1 MKSRRADREEGA
13 GYRQSYSLTERIG
26 EGDLRYRLCEI
37 WQGVV
42 RSLTFFGYRDVESFG
57 KPVCRYFIAVEH
69 LIDDVPVFCKGQF
82 KGVVKLELVFVG
94 VDVIAPE
101 VEHRDDGSGW

>member
-26 EGDLRYRLCEI
+26 EGGLRHGHVGNGH
-37 WQGVV
+37 GVV

-57 KPVCRYFIAVEH
+57 KPVCRYFVAVEH
-69 LIDDVPVFCKGQF
+69 LIDDVPMFCKGQF

-101 VEHRDDGSGW
+101 VKHRNDGCGW